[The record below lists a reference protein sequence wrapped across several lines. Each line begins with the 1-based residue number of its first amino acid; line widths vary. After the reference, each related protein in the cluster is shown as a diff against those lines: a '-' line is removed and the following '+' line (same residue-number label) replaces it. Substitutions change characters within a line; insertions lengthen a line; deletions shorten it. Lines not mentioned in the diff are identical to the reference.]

1 MSMIFIY
8 ILAISIGVF
17 VTVTP
22 IMNGANT
29 KVLGT
34 FRVSFIH
41 YFSATLAGLVFLIFT
56 SPIASIQKLPE
67 MPLYYY
73 LGGILGL
80 SVILLMNYYSV
91 RIKAIHIAILPF
103 LGQMTMGLII
113 DAFLFDT
120 FDIKTVIGLIIVLY
134 GLKVQTDV
142 RAINKEVSK

>member
-1 MSMIFIY
+1 MELILIY
-8 ILAISIGVF
+8 LLAISIGVL

-29 KVLGT
+29 RVLGT

-41 YFSATLAGLVFLIFT
+41 YFMATLTGLFFLMFT
-56 SPIASIQKLPE
+56 TPSASIQKLPDV
-67 MPLYYY
+67 PLYYY

-80 SVILLMNYYSV
+80 SVILLMNYYAV

-103 LGQMTMGLII
+103 LGQMTMGLVL

-120 FDIKTVIGLIIVLY
+120 FNIKVLIGLIIVLF
-134 GLKVQTDV
+134 GLKVQ
-142 RAINKEVSK
+142 ASKK